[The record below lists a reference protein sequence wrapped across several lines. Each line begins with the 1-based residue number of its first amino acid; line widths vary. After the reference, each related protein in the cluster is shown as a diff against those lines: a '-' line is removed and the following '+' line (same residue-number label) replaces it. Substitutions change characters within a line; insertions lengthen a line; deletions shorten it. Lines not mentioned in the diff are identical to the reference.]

1 MTRFDRRHRA
11 EADVPAARSTIWD
24 VLSNPDLLAR
34 FTPLIKAITAHGD
47 VWCWQLTGISALGL
61 HVAPSFTE
69 RMSFVEGERI
79 EFRHDPPEGSTE
91 KAGADGTYTLADLGA
106 GLTRLSIDITV
117 WVDLPLPGM
126 SRRAVERV
134 MAESMDRTGD
144 RFAHNLYSHL
154 GIDAAQVVERT
165 PSP

>member
-11 EADVPAARSTIWD
+11 EADVPAERRAIWA
-24 VLSNPDLLAR
+24 VLSDPDLLAR
-34 FTPLIKAITAHGD
+34 FTPLIKAITANGD
-47 VWCWQLTGISALGL
+47 VWCWQLTGISALGVK
-61 HVAPSFTE
+61 VAPSFTE

-79 EFRHDPPEGSTE
+79 EFRHDPPEGAVE
-91 KAGADGTYTLADLGA
+91 KAGANGVYTLSDLGA

-117 WVDLPLPGM
+117 WVDLPLPGL

-144 RFAHNLYSHL
+144 RFAHNLYAHL
-154 GIDAAQVVERT
+154 HIDPDQVVERT
-165 PSP
+165 PG